1 MFSSRLPDNLT
12 QNRMA
17 QARERRRSYIDLTES
32 NPTRAGFDYPADLLV
47 PLASTDALRYEPSPT
62 GLPSAR
68 EAISGDYRRRALSV
82 PADHIVVT
90 ASTSEAYSLLFKL
103 LCDAGDEVL
112 VPQPSYPLFEHL
124 TRLDA
129 VEAVPYELEYHGSW
143 QINLESLV
151 HALSARTK
159 AVLVVSPNNPTG
171 SVASA
176 RELSAIGELCVRHG
190 IALIGDEVF
199 ADYPLNAEQLSG
211 PSVLALPE
219 TADVR
224 SGRSF
229 ENYRPAA
236 GQAELDR
243 PWRDR
248 MLSFAKR
255 SIVWRIIGDTYL
267 SVSTPVQ
274 LAAARLLDSGAYDPR
289 TDLHANS
296 YRTLNISVGLA
307 GRHPSCTLLN
317 VEAGWYAVIQV
328 PATRGEEAIVLELL
342 ERDGVLVHPGYFFDF
357 PREAFLVVSLLP
369 KPDEFRE
376 GVDRLFSRVGEGT
389 T

>member
-17 QARERRRSYIDLTES
+17 QARERHRSYIDLSES

-47 PLASTDALRYEPSPT
+47 PLASTDALCYDPSPT
-62 GLPSAR
+62 GLRSAR
-68 EAISGDYRRRALSV
+68 EAISEDYRRRDLSV

-90 ASTSEAYSLLFKL
+90 ASTSEAYSVLFKL
-103 LCDAGDEVL
+103 LCDAGDQVL

-143 QINLESLV
+143 QIDLASLV
-151 HALSARTK
+151 HALTPRTR

-176 RELSAIGELCVRHG
+176 RELSAIGELCVPHG
-190 IALIGDEVF
+190 MALIGDEVF
-199 ADYPLNAEQLSG
+199 ADYPLVAGPLSG
-211 PSVLALPE
+211 PSVLSRPE
-219 TADVR
+219 TLTFGLGGLSKTAGLPQLKLGWMAVAGPDTLVR
-224 SGRSF
+224 H
-229 ENYRPAA
+229 A
-236 GQAELDR
+236 LDR
-243 PWRDR
+243 
-248 MLSFAKR
+248 LE
-255 SIVWRIIGDTYL
+255 IIGDTYL

-274 LAAARLLDSGAYDPR
+274 LAASRLLGGGAYVREQICTRLR
-289 TDLHANS
+289 TNLEHLREA
-296 YRTLNISVGLA
+296 A
-307 GRHPSCTLLN
+307 ARHPGCTLLN

-328 PATRGEEAIVLELL
+328 PATRAEEAIVLELL

-369 KPDEFRE
+369 KSGEFRE
-376 GVDRLFSRVGEGT
+376 GVQRLFARVGEGT